1 VDKYLIKSYLLGRP
15 VTNKWRIKLNYQEIY
30 NEAIQSAKQAEQE
43 YLEKHGEPM
52 YCGFAW
58 VEIPNGRSP
67 FVNWC
72 KKNGVGSKHWR
83 KGWNIWNP
91 AGNHTQSMDI
101 KEAGAHAFTQV
112 LSKHGID
119 AWMGS
124 RAD

>member
-1 VDKYLIKSYLLGRP
+1 MKVMIMKNQDFQAIYDTAIAAG
-15 VTNKWRIKLNYQEIY
+15 NKAY
-30 NEAIQSAKQAEQE
+30 ND

-58 VEIPNGRSP
+58 AELPSARTP

-83 KGWNIWNP
+83 KGWTIWNP
-91 AGNHTQSMDI
+91 CGHGTQSMDL
-101 KEAGAHAFTQV
+101 KEVATLAFVEV
-112 LSKHGID
+112 LRENGID
-119 AWMGS
+119 CYMGS